1 MDNSGVSMREIAV
14 RAGVSIASVSRA
26 LSGKDAAFL
35 STSLRN
41 HILQVCQELK
51 YHPNEHTRRMFSQ
64 RANTVAMFFPPVNK
78 ISNDIP
84 ESFTHAKFNDCMLG
98 AQVSLAEHGID
109 LLLTETSANFI
120 SAKRYL
126 NMVRGKIID
135 GILLWGV
142 HNIDEYIH
150 ELLNENIPL
159 VMLQTA
165 IADCNCSKV
174 VADDFTGTYN
184 LTRRLLQAGHRQIAI
199 ASPWSTSSAGRER
212 LRGIIAALNEAEL
225 KPVYVT
231 SQMGYGYSFGLQA
244 TAEILENSKAF
255 TAIIASNDMAAWGCI
270 DELKKHNLLVPEDI
284 SVVGADGLKIPG
296 EVQVSSFYSPSY
308 EIGKLGAEILLKQL
322 DGVRSIENICLP
334 VTPVAGNTIKS
345 KLKPK
350 KKGIES

>member
-1 MDNSGVSMREIAV
+1 M
-14 RAGVSIASVSRA
+14 
-26 LSGKDAAFL
+26 K
-35 STSLRN
+35 
-41 HILQVCQELK
+41 HILLAGWILSAFFTVPFALTAGEKGNYAELK
-51 YHPNEHTRRMFSQ
+51 TG
-64 RANTVAMFFPPVNK
+64 VAPQWGNLK
-78 ISNDIP
+78 NADI
-84 ESFTHAKFNDCMLG
+84 
-98 AQVSLAEHGID
+98 
-109 LLLTETSANFI
+109 
-120 SAKRYL
+120 
-126 NMVRGKIID
+126 
-135 GILLWGV
+135 
-142 HNIDEYIH
+142 
-150 ELLNENIPL
+150 IPCPKEI
-159 VMLQTA
+159 T
-165 IADCNCSKV
+165 IYDRN
-174 VADDFTGTYN
+174 
-184 LTRRLLQAGHRQIAI
+184 IAI

-244 TAEILENSKAF
+244 TAEIMENSKAF

-270 DELKKHNLLVPEDI
+270 DELKKHNFLVPEDI
-284 SVVGADGLKIPG
+284 SVAGADGLKIPG